1 MDENQVTG
9 IAERMN
15 EDELVHWKNC
25 YRAALRDCFRVAQKP
40 MCAEL
45 AAHIADLSIM
55 EYRKRLNG
63 RDE

>member
-1 MDENQVTG
+1 MSETRVTG

-15 EDELVHWKNC
+15 DDELAHWKRC
-25 YRAALRDCFRVAQKP
+25 YRAALQDCFKVAEKP
-40 MCAEL
+40 MCVEL

-63 RDE
+63 RND